1 MPFQTLRLS
10 GETSGVVPGKG
21 CGTGG
26 ERGTSLRRAI
36 GRGSSAGPT
45 RHPKQTVP
53 SPSYTLVYQQRG
65 LAGSVLEGK
74 NDLLTPPGRQVTM
87 ERTEMAERDQDMMEE
102 VLPPDNFHEQ
112 RRLLLL
118 ALCHI
123 RGE

>member
-1 MPFQTLRLS
+1 M
-10 GETSGVVPGKG
+10 
-21 CGTGG
+21 
-26 ERGTSLRRAI
+26 
-36 GRGSSAGPT
+36 
-45 RHPKQTVP
+45 
-53 SPSYTLVYQQRG
+53 YQQRG